1 MCGISGIIKNYIS
14 ENDINDVV
22 KMNHILT
29 HRGPDFRK
37 VTHNKN
43 YVFGHTRLAILD
55 LSENANQPM
64 RSKNQRYTIVY
75 NGEIYNHKDIK
86 KKLKLENKFNCL
98 GHSDT
103 EILLNSI
110 EAWGL
115 KNLVIYLWHVCI
127 CSERS
132 KK

>member
-43 YVFGHTRLAILD
+43 YVFTPVIQD
-55 LSENANQPM
+55 LQS
-64 RSKNQRYTIVY
+64 
-75 NGEIYNHKDIK
+75 
-86 KKLKLENKFNCL
+86 
-98 GHSDT
+98 
-103 EILLNSI
+103 
-110 EAWGL
+110 
-115 KNLVIYLWHVCI
+115 
-127 CSERS
+127 
-132 KK
+132 